1 MNKHIKNQHGLT
13 LLELIASLLLSVT
26 IAILAFSLIFKGIQ
40 HYEHIK
46 VVNNLRDE
54 ADYIMAELVKEIYTT
69 KETEI
74 IKAPDK
80 NANINYF
87 LIKKTNNSKETKSG
101 FVTNQLFINDQKIL
115 IENKEV
121 AISDKSYI
129 HQNEPGLYEIHLAL
143 INHKTKK
150 EISFLNHVRTIND
163 KEEE

>member
-1 MNKHIKNQHGLT
+1 MNKYIKNQNGLS

-26 IAILAFSLIFKGIQ
+26 IAILAFSLIFKGFE

-54 ADYIMAELVKEIYTT
+54 ADFLMAELVREVYTT
-69 KETEI
+69 KETDI
-74 IKAPDK
+74 TQAPDK
-80 NANINYF
+80 NKNRYYF
-87 LIKKTNNSKETKSG
+87 FIKKTNNVKTKSG
-101 FVTNQLFINDQKIL
+101 FDNGQLYISDKLIK
-115 IENKEV
+115 IENKDIV
-121 AISDKSYI
+121 ISNKSYI

-143 INHKTKK
+143 INQKNKK